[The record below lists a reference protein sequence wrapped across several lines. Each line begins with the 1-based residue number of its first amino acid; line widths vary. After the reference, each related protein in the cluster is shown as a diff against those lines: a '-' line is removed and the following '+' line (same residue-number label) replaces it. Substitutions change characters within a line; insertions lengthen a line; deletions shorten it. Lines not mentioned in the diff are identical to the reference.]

1 MYQYILFDLDGTLTD
16 SREGITKSVQYAL
29 DKMGI
34 HEPELEPLER
44 FIGPP
49 LYDEFR
55 RSYGFDDAQA
65 KQAIAFYRERFG
77 VVGWKENMLYNGIP
91 ELLKALTDAGKT
103 LSTASSKPAFFIDK
117 IVKYFNIDQY
127 FTVVSGATLDGT
139 IGTKAQVTQQALDC
153 LRVQDLSQAVLVGDR
168 LHDVE
173 GAKQCGIDCIGV
185 TFGFGGREE
194 LEDAGAKHV
203 VDRVEELLPLL
214 L

>member
-1 MYQYILFDLDGTLTD
+1 
-16 SREGITKSVQYAL
+16 
-29 DKMGI
+29 
-34 HEPELEPLER
+34 
-44 FIGPP
+44 
-49 LYDEFR
+49 
-55 RSYGFDDAQA
+55 
-65 KQAIAFYRERFG
+65 
-77 VVGWKENMLYNGIP
+77 MLYNGIP

-103 LSTASSKPAFFIDK
+103 LSTASSKPAFSLIK
-117 IVKYFNIDQY
+117 SSNILILTSILPWFPAQRWM
-127 FTVVSGATLDGT
+127 A
-139 IGTKAQVTQQALDC
+139 IGTKAQVTQQALDR

-185 TFGFGGREE
+185 TFGFGDREE